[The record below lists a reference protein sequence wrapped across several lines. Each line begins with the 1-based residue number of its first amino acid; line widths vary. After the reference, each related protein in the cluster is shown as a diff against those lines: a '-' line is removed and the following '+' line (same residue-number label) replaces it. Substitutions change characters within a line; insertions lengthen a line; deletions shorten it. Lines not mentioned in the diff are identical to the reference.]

1 MSLVPC
7 WDDAAT
13 KAAEQVLARRLQCSH
28 WHPAKTPEMRCC
40 DFRHSCGTS
49 CCPSKRTTIEASAN
63 LGNFQTWHEDVCLD
77 RQRHSL
83 FCSIGTG
90 GWSLSDTPFSIVPA
104 VVASDFDSS
113 SSEEESEPLGF
124 VGCVRCCL
132 HPPITGHGHPRQA
145 NCPRLA
151 LAERLR
157 RKTDRIDPTRVCRP
171 YCRPGRSAFR
181 QIASRGSMTQPLNPS
196 RSARRSLS
204 PNVAVLGVVSLL
216 MGMSSAMIYGLL
228 PVFLVTVLGA
238 TTAAVGLIEGTA
250 EATTSLVKIFSGV
263 VSDWIGRRKPLVALG
278 YGLSAV
284 NKLLFPFA
292 ESASAVLVARIADRL
307 GKGMRDAP
315 RDALLADVTP
325 AAIRGTGF
333 GLRLALYTVGAV
345 LGPLTAIALMTLSGD
360 NFRLVFWVALIPGF
374 ASLVVLLVGV
384 KDAAAFRFLRL
395 AGNVRKTVAAETVA
409 GDEAGKKPVVMELV
423 PRPQLRLRARED
435 EVRAVRGAPVP

>member
-181 QIASRGSMTQPLNPS
+181 RIASRGSMTQPLNPS

-292 ESASAVLVARIADRL
+292 EFGIGRAGGTYRRPARQGNAGCSTRCAAGRCDPRRNSRHGVRPAAGTLHGRRRL
-307 GKGMRDAP
+307 GSAHGHRAHDLE
-315 RDALLADVTP
+315 RRQFS
-325 AAIRGTGF
+325 IG
-333 GLRLALYTVGAV
+333 V
-345 LGPLTAIALMTLSGD
+345 LGCAHS
-360 NFRLVFWVALIPGF
+360 
-374 ASLVVLLVGV
+374 
-384 KDAAAFRFLRL
+384 RFC
-395 AGNVRKTVAAETVA
+395 VA
-409 GDEAGKKPVVMELV
+409 GGPPRQRQRCSGISLLEIGRE
-423 PRPQLRLRARED
+423 RPQNRRC
-435 EVRAVRGAPVP
+435 